1 MYTVVDNAFISPFNS
16 QTMHIKWFYTQQHC
30 YVSLKTLYPGG
41 IWTRVFLLL
50 RRMRRPLRH
59 AARAYF
65 EEKYTFVC
73 EVQTLEV
80 PNGENSHSSMNL
92 YEV

>member
-1 MYTVVDNAFISPFNS
+1 
-16 QTMHIKWFYTQQHC
+16 
-30 YVSLKTLYPGG
+30 
-41 IWTRVFLLL
+41 
-50 RRMRRPLRH
+50 MRRPLRH
-59 AARAYF
+59 AARAFF
-65 EEKYTFVC
+65 EEKYTFAC